1 MFVLRPADS
10 FDNQLIQNVEEAFPL
25 QEWLHEV
32 QIAYRY
38 MLSGHFQMAYK
49 HDEEPYPA
57 LQIVQVGILPH
68 CLPMHLY
75 PYVAVE

>member
-1 MFVLRPADS
+1 MFVLHPADS
-10 FDNQLIQNVEEAFPL
+10 FDNRLIQNVEEAFPL

-49 HDEEPYPA
+49 HDEEPYP
-57 LQIVQVGILPH
+57 LFKSFRLNFFHIVSPCIFI
-68 CLPMHLY
+68 PM
-75 PYVAVE
+75 